1 MTHDQTRQLG
11 IEFERRVQ
19 TMIPEKEYLDKL
31 DTETIYSFLNQAQD
45 RYIHDVYRSLDK
57 VMPNSNDAKHIER
70 VLQPYLKSIILG
82 NEDKTPEYGGSE
94 NFFES
99 GKNAIKYN
107 LPQDYYLYGRSVSKV
122 DSTFNWKGST
132 TAFKVIPNVWTN
144 QVEVGN
150 FIETPYD
157 QLRIIRYP
165 LAIISEYEKKKNS
178 SEYGQDEEPIIGTL
192 YRDAVDSQKKA
203 WGGDENVTP
212 TLTIIHDR
220 YTNILDVQ
228 LMYYSTPTY
237 FTPLDNT
244 TTCKLPMD
252 CFEELLTLALDLYV
266 QYVAGAEANKKA
278 KQEQMRKQQEAEQ
291 KAQERQNRRNSED

>member
-1 MTHDQTRQLG
+1 MTKDETRQLG

-57 VMPNSNDAKHIER
+57 VVPNSNDAKHIER
-70 VLQPYLKSIILG
+70 VLQPYLQSVNLG
-82 NEDKTPEYGGSE
+82 DADKAGDKLDDYSD
-94 NFFES
+94 FFES
-99 GKNAIKYN
+99 GRNALLYN

-122 DSTFNWKGST
+122 SSTYNWKGST
-132 TAFKVIPNVWTN
+132 NAYKSIPNVWTN
-144 QVEVGN
+144 QAEVGN

-165 LAIISEYEKKKNS
+165 IAIISEYEPKD
-178 SEYGQDEEPIIGTL
+178 G
-192 YRDAVDSQKKA
+192 VQK
-203 WGGDENVTP
+203 TP
-212 TLTIIHDR
+212 TLTVIHDR
-220 YTNILDVQ
+220 YTKIEDVK

-237 FTPLDNT
+237 FTPLDSNT
-244 TTCKLPMD
+244 WCKLPMD
-252 CFEELLTLALDLYV
+252 CFEEILTLALDLYV

>member
-57 VMPNSNDAKHIER
+57 IVPNSNDAKHIER
-70 VLQPYLKSIILG
+70 VLQPYLKSIILS
-82 NEDKTPEYGGSE
+82 NVDETPGYGGSD

-122 DSTFNWKGST
+122 DSTFNWKGT
-132 TAFKVIPNVWTN
+132 PTAFKVIPNVWTN

-150 FIETPYD
+150 FVETPYD

-165 LAIISEYEKKKNS
+165 LAIISEYEKKKKDA
-178 SEYGQDEEPIIGTL
+178 EYEEGENPIIGTL
-192 YRDAVDSQKKA
+192 YRDATDAQQKA
-203 WGGDENVTP
+203 WGGDEDVTP

-252 CFEELLTLALDLYV
+252 CFEELLTIALDLYV

-291 KAQERQNRRNSED
+291 KAQERQNRRNNED

>member
-1 MTHDQTRQLG
+1 
-11 IEFERRVQ
+11 
-19 TMIPEKEYLDKL
+19 MIPEKEYLDKL

-94 NFFES
+94 DFFES

-165 LAIISEYEKKKNS
+165 LAIISEYERKKLKK
-178 SEYGQDEEPIIGTL
+178 EYSDYNAETQESQEYDENHIEGTL
-192 YRDAVDSQKKA
+192 YKDATNDQKKA

-252 CFEELLTLALDLYV
+252 CFEELLTIALDLYV